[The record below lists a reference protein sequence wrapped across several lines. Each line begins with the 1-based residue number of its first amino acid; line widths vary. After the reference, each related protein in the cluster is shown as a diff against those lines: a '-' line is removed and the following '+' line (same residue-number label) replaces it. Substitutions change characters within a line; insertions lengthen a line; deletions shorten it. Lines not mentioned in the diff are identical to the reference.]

1 MEGHAG
7 DRNQASLTYSHPFPG
22 KPHSRHIQSGVFLCL
37 VNVRL
42 WLEAELTACLE
53 HFRSAPE
60 SRHLRRDFRYGV
72 ATSIGRRNTCVKSF
86 CRRFKLQ
93 RLSWSLVELTSYFV
107 QLRLRVYRQVRS
119 LGEVLSQQPISVFIG
134 STLPRTLRIAEV
146 DINVG
151 RQGKLF
157 VGREFLAP
165 VPGQRFVQFRRQ
177 RLRLLDE
184 R

>member
-1 MEGHAG
+1 M
-7 DRNQASLTYSHPFPG
+7 
-22 KPHSRHIQSGVFLCL
+22 L
-37 VNVRL
+37 VNKVR
-42 WLEAELTACLE
+42 
-53 HFRSAPE
+53 FQ
-60 SRHLRRDFRYGV
+60 G

-107 QLRLRVYRQVRS
+107 QFRLRVYRQVRS

-146 DINVG
+146 DINVA

-165 VPGQRFVQFRRQ
+165 AISQVSSCQKRNKARKQQKSFAWRGIKWCILRAKSRQ
-177 RLRLLDE
+177 GNQPQECRASGCQIDSISGSTSGPQGKPVRD
-184 R
+184 